1 MLDDPIPHNDSD
13 IEDDNLLHIADVLD
27 GSVLLQS
34 SNAGGEFFQILE
46 DDNLQYE
53 RRLVAFFFLPLAC
66 RSQMA
71 DKSER
76 RPEPAGI
83 EQTNEQRDLDVRC
96 LPSSMH
102 ISFGRRALMQDLLS
116 HLNRC
121 QLSLKMEQF
130 IYRLL
135 MPSVIIFVF
144 FYVYTPLTSSP

>member
-53 RRLVAFFFLPLAC
+53 RRLVAFFLPLAC
-66 RSQMA
+66 HSQMA

-83 EQTNEQRDLDVRC
+83 EQTNEQHQGKRIMVMR
-96 LPSSMH
+96 PNY
-102 ISFGRRALMQDLLS
+102 RQLLIVTQ
-116 HLNRC
+116 NY
-121 QLSLKMEQF
+121 F
-130 IYRLL
+130 
-135 MPSVIIFVF
+135 
-144 FYVYTPLTSSP
+144 